1 MCKSSNSKE
10 WTAVP
15 LDKAASGFPP
25 SSWVKFATIFAQ
37 GKVMDFLERGVDD
50 EEPEKLVE
58 EGESYEPED
67 LAWLVVDR
75 LDSRMSA

>member
-1 MCKSSNSKE
+1 
-10 WTAVP
+10 
-15 LDKAASGFPP
+15 
-25 SSWVKFATIFAQ
+25 
-37 GKVMDFLERGVDD
+37 MDFLERGVDD

>member
-1 MCKSSNSKE
+1 
-10 WTAVP
+10 
-15 LDKAASGFPP
+15 
-25 SSWVKFATIFAQ
+25 
-37 GKVMDFLERGVDD
+37 MDFLEKGVDD

-75 LDSRMSA
+75 LDSRMSAEVPDYPRPLDATYYLPDQLKEPNEPDQL